1 MCVRVKTTGHRP
13 QRSLA
18 CYIEFSKLWA
28 AFRRELSTATAVLR
42 RDREGQLLQK
52 KKRLLPG
59 KLASSVQRSA
69 REQAEQEAR
78 RVPWQLLMEA
88 RNQYLDWQ
96 EFYCWARS
104 IMESEDS
111 IPNWLAK
118 KLDELCPGF
127 LVDEKQYLARHPNEA
142 SLTPVRLGHWIDE
155 HIFSFAQ
162 QGGWLLIFCTS
173 TQSAMNGQTVIPLRL
188 FGKVEC
194 ARQHRPASA
203 LTNSPSLFTVS

>member
-1 MCVRVKTTGHRP
+1 MRRRRVTTSGNAFEFKTVGHRP
-13 QRSLA
+13 QRTLA
-18 CYIEFSKLWA
+18 YHTEFAKLWA

-59 KLASSVQRSA
+59 KLASSVQRPA
-69 REQAEQEAR
+69 REKAEQEAR

-96 EFYCWARS
+96 EFYYWARS

-127 LVDEKQYLARHPNEA
+127 LAWPDIRTKLP
-142 SLTPVRLGHWIDE
+142 
-155 HIFSFAQ
+155 
-162 QGGWLLIFCTS
+162 
-173 TQSAMNGQTVIPLRL
+173 
-188 FGKVEC
+188 
-194 ARQHRPASA
+194 
-203 LTNSPSLFTVS
+203 